1 MNVLGEPMNTQKKEK
16 LARGERTNFAESDR
30 PGWLGFCLA
39 TSEKKKEKKMFVVGF
54 MRKQTKTNVC
64 RLAFFENKQKTN
76 VCGWLFLKTNKTTTR
91 LVGLEHAVEP
101 RQQLL
106 GAVVGVQHD
115 RDPVELGHLSY
126 VERHGDGPGDGRLLL
141 GLLVVDA
148 LAGEESGTAVR
159 NLASYN
165 SVLRHP
171 RGWLVRRTRHESE
184 QGTVCLSFVL

>member
-1 MNVLGEPMNTQKKEK
+1 M
-16 LARGERTNFAESDR
+16 S
-30 PGWLGFCLA
+30 
-39 TSEKKKEKKMFVVGF
+39 VGF
-54 MRKQTKTNVC
+54 LRKQT
-64 RLAFFENKQKTN
+64 KTN
-76 VCGWLFLKTNKTTTR
+76 VCGWLFLKTKKTTTR

-115 RDPVELGHLSY
+115 RDAVELGHLTY

-165 SVLRHP
+165 SVFTAP
-171 RGWLVRRTRHESE
+171 PGLVGPTHAARK
-184 QGTVCLSFVL
+184 